1 MSPSNVRKRRY
12 RLPTTCFCA
21 HPIAAGDS
29 TGKRPTRPLVTALM
43 TDAASQAL
51 ADAVLDA
58 DLEAVGRAL
67 RHDVVIVP
75 LLLSDGEAQLR
86 VAKTSAGHVLPLFSS
101 SDAARNAF
109 GPEAPF
115 AVQFG
120 SDLRPMLERNRELLT
135 AVLFDSAGP
144 RPMRLGVDELIAA
157 LEPRPDD
164 DQVAWVTG
172 ARG

>member
-1 MSPSNVRKRRY
+1 MTR
-12 RLPTTCFCA
+12 
-21 HPIAAGDS
+21 AA
-29 TGKRPTRPLVTALM
+29 VTPRM

-58 DLEAVGRAL
+58 DFAAVGRAL

-75 LLLSDGEAQLR
+75 LLLADGEPQLR

-109 GPEAPF
+109 GPDAAF

-120 SDLRPMLERNRELLT
+120 ADLRPLLERNRELLSS
-135 AVLFDSAGP
+135 VLFDSAGP
-144 RPMRLGVDELIAA
+144 RPMRVPVDELITA
-157 LEPRPDD
+157 LEPHPDD

-172 ARG
+172 TRT

>member
-1 MSPSNVRKRRY
+1 
-12 RLPTTCFCA
+12 
-21 HPIAAGDS
+21 
-29 TGKRPTRPLVTALM
+29 M

-75 LLLSDGEAQLR
+75 LLLSDGEPQLR

-120 SDLRPMLERNRELLT
+120 ADLRPMLERNRELLA

-144 RPMRLGVDELIAA
+144 RPMRLAVDELIEA
-157 LEPRPDD
+157 LKPRPDD

-172 ARG
+172 ERG

>member
-1 MSPSNVRKRRY
+1 
-12 RLPTTCFCA
+12 
-21 HPIAAGDS
+21 
-29 TGKRPTRPLVTALM
+29 M

-58 DLEAVGRAL
+58 DLESLGRAL

-75 LLLSDGEAQLR
+75 LLLSDGEPQLR

-101 SDAARNAF
+101 SEAARNAF
-109 GPEAPF
+109 GPDAAF

-120 SDLRPMLERNRELLT
+120 TDLRPILERHRELLT
-135 AVLFDSAGP
+135 SILFDSAGP
-144 RPMRLGVDELIAA
+144 RPLRIDVDGLLAA

-164 DQVAWVTG
+164 DQVAWVTRAG
-172 ARG
+172 E

>member
-1 MSPSNVRKRRY
+1 
-12 RLPTTCFCA
+12 
-21 HPIAAGDS
+21 
-29 TGKRPTRPLVTALM
+29 M

-58 DLEAVGRAL
+58 DFDAVGRAL

-75 LLLSDGEAQLR
+75 LLLTDGQPQLR

-101 SDAARNAF
+101 SEAARSAF

-120 SDLRPMLERNRELLT
+120 TDLRPILERHRTLL
-135 AVLFDSAGP
+135 ASVLFDSAGP
-144 RPMRLGVDELIAA
+144 RPLRIGVDDLLAA
-157 LEPRPDD
+157 LKPQPDD
-164 DQVAWVTG
+164 DQVAWVTQAG
-172 ARG
+172 D